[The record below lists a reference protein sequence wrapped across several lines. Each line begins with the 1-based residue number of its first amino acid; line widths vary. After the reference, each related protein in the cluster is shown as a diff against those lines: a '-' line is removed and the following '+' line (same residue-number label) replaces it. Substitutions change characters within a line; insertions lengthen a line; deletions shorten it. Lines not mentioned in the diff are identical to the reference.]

1 MVERQGLVAFGAA
14 VVAAAAA
21 EVVVVFQVSGVE
33 LALVG
38 D

>member
-14 VVAAAAA
+14 VVAAAA
-21 EVVVVFQVSGVE
+21 EVVVVVQVSGVE